1 MPDVTIKPLQST
13 TIPLQQAILETT
25 NWRNWIQPYMH
36 DHIIRAFYIPI
47 QDIIELAKMHE
58 DVEGVRA
65 YLMLPDPQQIATLKV
80 AIVPVTKE
88 GKDILRKKSETSDEQ
103 STIYDFTQPCPHLC
117 DTDSDL
123 Y

>member
-25 NWRNWIQPYMH
+25 NWRNWIQPHMN

-58 DVEGVRA
+58 GVEGVRA
-65 YLMLPDPQQIATLKV
+65 YLMLPDPQQIATVKV
-80 AIVPVTKE
+80 AIVPVTKD
-88 GKDILRKKSETSDEQ
+88 GKDILRKKSDTIDEQ

-117 DTDSDL
+117 DTGSDL